1 MLRNKRSHCNEK
13 PKSMAEPLDISVVEG
28 TASTAQLLADRV
40 RGDRKPVSLA

>member
-1 MLRNKRSHCNEK
+1 
-13 PKSMAEPLDISVVEG
+13 MAEPLDISVVEG